1 MLKSTPP
8 AWAGTMIAP
17 VLDKVVQ
24 LKSTPPAWAGTDF
37 KCLDPFWQEA

>member
-8 AWAGTMIAP
+8 AWAGTA
-17 VLDKVVQ
+17 VLRYRLAHNL

-37 KCLDPFWQEA
+37 HSLYTPK